1 MVIVQAFFRWTATA
15 RASERAKAAG
25 ALGRAYLSATLGR
38 EEQRAAALAMTYLL
52 DDPSPHVRLA
62 LAEALAGSPEAPR
75 AIILALA
82 EDQPEISCTV
92 IACSP
97 VITEADLIDLAGRG
111 DGLIRGFIAARPQL
125 SRGAAAAIVEIGEEN
140 DVTIL
145 LENESAAIGRQSLR
159 RIAERFGHSADIRS
173 LLLDREYLPADARHL
188 LVHHVTT
195 ALTGS
200 DLVRATMA
208 AARIEHVSREAGNAA
223 AVVIAGGVPHE
234 EIPDFVEHLRGA
246 GLLTPAFLIHA
257 LCAGKVD
264 FFAGA
269 VANLSGLEDRRVRA
283 ILATGRMHA
292 VRALLE
298 SAGLDRDIALVFV
311 EAILLRRRGE
321 VAETPG
327 SISALLLERFQR
339 PGMPASPVSELL
351 DMVEKLQR
359 AEMRSTARSYADD
372 ACLAA

>member
-1 MVIVQAFFRWTATA
+1 MIVQAFLRWTATA

-38 EEQRAAALAMTYLL
+38 EEQHAAALAMTYLL
-52 DDPSPHVRLA
+52 DDPSPRVRLA

-92 IACSP
+92 ISCSP
-97 VITEADLIDLAGRG
+97 VITETDLIALAGRG
-111 DGLIRGFIAARPQL
+111 DRLIRGFIAARPQL

-145 LENESAAIGRQSLR
+145 LENESAVIGRPTLR
-159 RIAERFGHSADIRS
+159 RIAERFGQSADIRR
-173 LLLDREYLPADARHL
+173 LLLDRDLPADVRHL
-188 LVHHVTT
+188 LVHHVTA
-195 ALTGS
+195 ALSGS
-200 DLVRATMA
+200 SLVRATMA
-208 AARIEHVSREAGNAA
+208 AKRIEHVGREAGNAA

-234 EIPDFVEHLRGA
+234 EIPDLVEHLRGA
-246 GLLTPAFLIHA
+246 GRLTPAFLIHA
-257 LCAGKVD
+257 LCAGKID

-269 VANLSGLEDRRVRA
+269 IANLSGLEDRRVRA

-298 SAGLDRDIALVFV
+298 SAGLGRDIAVVFV
-311 EAILLRRRGE
+311 DAVFLRRQE
-321 VAETPG
+321 EAAETPG
-327 SISALLLERFQR
+327 SVSALLLERFRR

-372 ACLAA
+372 AYLAA